1 MHSRQQLARRIFMG
15 NDKHGTDS
23 TRSEGLDASRDRD
36 DGARSVTD
44 LIDIIERTAFERYL
58 SDRKTRTSLR
68 WSEASPSRAE
78 I

>member
-1 MHSRQQLARRIFMG
+1 MG

-23 TRSEGLDASRDRD
+23 ARSERLDSSRDRD

-58 SDRKTRTSLR
+58 SDRKTRTQLR
-68 WSEASPSRAE
+68 WSAASPSRAE

>member
-1 MHSRQQLARRIFMG
+1 MG
-15 NDKHGTDS
+15 NDKQGTDNA
-23 TRSEGLDASRDRD
+23 RSERLDSSRDRD

-58 SDRKTRTSLR
+58 SDRKTRAQLR